1 MQTILYFAV
10 YIYSPPIT
18 LDNPQLE
25 TIQSNT
31 TLDTCTSH
39 RAFYTSTLHNL
50 HCTRRILH
58 FKIPHPAWASQS
70 ALYGPR
76 TTGLHPGSAVHTLH
90 AQYTS
95 HSSHSTF
102 YTLHHFTSLYITLHS
117 TLANHPPCV
126 LHSTLHTISHYF
138 TLFRT
143 ISHLTPHTLNSQPT
157 H

>member
-1 MQTILYFAV
+1 MPAFDLAQETRTYRDLPGHSTTEGKWFLIPKHGIGELHWSCIPGGCSFGIGPNIGKHHNIPEGQPRNLIKSTNSNANHTVLRGSHSAV

-58 FKIPHPAWASQS
+58 FKIPHPA
-70 ALYGPR
+70 
-76 TTGLHPGSAVHTLH
+76 
-90 AQYTS
+90 
-95 HSSHSTF
+95 
-102 YTLHHFTSLYITLHS
+102 
-117 TLANHPPCV
+117 
-126 LHSTLHTISHYF
+126 
-138 TLFRT
+138 
-143 ISHLTPHTLNSQPT
+143 
-157 H
+157 